1 MDYLALRSSVYAQ
14 QEKAN
19 PILTPFIQEL
29 VTARSRTQYL
39 GGEYTTYCNDVSVA
53 VQQAILGEATPLAAL
68 QSAQKAVEAQAGS
81 NG

>member
-1 MDYLALRSSVYAQ
+1 M
-14 QEKAN
+14 
-19 PILTPFIQEL
+19 
-29 VTARSRTQYL
+29 TARSRTQYL